1 MEIKNVK
8 LGNTQLTKIYVG
20 ENLSWMYEAP
30 DVTAPITSVYPDPV
44 AGTHYAGQAVRFEV
58 NEMCDTYYTLDGS
71 TPTIGS
77 TKYTDAFI
85 LNQTT
90 TIKYFSVDIAG
101 NVETVKTTVFDITG
115 GITLPVT
122 TISPSATV
130 QNNFPIT
137 VTLSATD
144 ATATYYKIG
153 TGTQQTYTAPFTVSQ
168 TDVWLT
174 DILVT
179 YWSVGADGTET
190 EKTITYDTSAALPAQ
205 PVLIATAGDNQVDLD
220 WTAGSHQNAIAYTV
234 YRSTVDGQAGE
245 VLLGTYSMSGTTWTD
260 STALNDT
267 TYYYMVQAGN
277 MGQINNSAQVAATP
291 IAEVAP
297 LPVTTISPS
306 ATVQNSISVT
316 VTLSATNATTTYY
329 KIGTGGQQTYSA
341 PFTVFQWSAGVTDDQ
356 IPITYWSVGANGT
369 EAERTITYDTSG
381 AIPSKV
387 VVTPTNNANQVV
399 LNWTSATNTTAYSV
413 YRSQSLGTLGTA
425 IVQYLGVTT
434 YTDNTAVGGET
445 YYYTVRSQNYS
456 ANYTDSD
463 QVTGIPTGGAAT
475 WRYLKIQGY
484 GATEAGQEATTR
496 LIEFQAWA
504 GATNVLTGLPATSV
518 TWDTPNNGTVP
529 AKTTIFDGVFT
540 TTSNTYP
547 FWWTATPN
555 ANVVIDLGSQKALTK
570 LNWFGYSTGAVQRAN
585 RFNILASNTNNGSDW
600 VNIWNM
606 QTNTTMQPILPSGN
620 YEKVL

>member
-1 MEIKNVK
+1 MK

-30 DVTAPITSVYPDPV
+30 DITAPITSVYPDPTT
-44 AGTHYAGQAVRFEV
+44 GTHYAGQAVRFEV

-90 TIKYFSVDIAG
+90 TIKYFSVDVAG

-115 GITLPVT
+115 GVSLPVT

-144 ATATYYKIG
+144 ATTTYYTING
-153 TGTQQTYTAPFTVSQ
+153 GTQQTYTAPFVVSQ
-168 TDVWLT
+168 DIQWTTDFTIV
-174 DILVT
+174 
-179 YWSVGADGTET
+179 YWSVGEGGTEAQ
-190 EKTITYDTSAALPAQ
+190 KTIIYDTAAAIPAQ
-205 PVLIATAGDNQVDLD
+205 PVLIATGGDGQITLD
-220 WTAGSHQNAIAYTV
+220 WTAGSHQNTIAYTV
-234 YRSTVDGQAGE
+234 YKSTIQGQAGE
-245 VLLGTYSMSGTTWTD
+245 VLLGTYSMSGTTWVD
-260 STALNDT
+260 VVSNGFP
-267 TYYYMVQAGN
+267 YYYMVQAGN
-277 MGQINNSAQVAATP
+277 LAQINNSAQVEATA
-291 IAEVAP
+291 IADVAP

-329 KIGTGGQQTYSA
+329 KIGTGTQQTYSN
-341 PFTVFQWSAGVTDDQ
+341 PFTVFQWSAGVANDQ

-387 VVTPTNNANQVV
+387 VVTPTNNTNQVV

-413 YRSQSLGTLGTA
+413 YRSQSLGSLGTLL
-425 IVQYLGVTT
+425 VQYLGVTT

-445 YYYTVRSQNYS
+445 YYYTVRAANYS
-456 ANYTDSD
+456 TNVTDSD
-463 QVTGIPTGGAAT
+463 QATATPTGGAAT

-496 LIEFQAWA
+496 LIEFQAWV
-504 GATNVLTGLPATSV
+504 GGTNVLTGLPATSV
-518 TWDTPNNGTVP
+518 TWDTPNNSVVP

-540 TTSNTYP
+540 TTSNSYP

-555 ANVVIDLGSQKALTK
+555 ANVVIDLGSSKALTK

-585 RFNILASNTNNGSDW
+585 RFNILASNTNNGVDW

-606 QTNTTMQPILPSGN
+606 QTNTTLQPILPTGN